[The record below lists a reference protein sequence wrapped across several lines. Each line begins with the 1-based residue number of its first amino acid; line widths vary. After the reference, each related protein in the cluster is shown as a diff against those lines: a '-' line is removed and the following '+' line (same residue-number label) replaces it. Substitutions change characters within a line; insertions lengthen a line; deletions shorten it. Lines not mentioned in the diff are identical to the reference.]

1 MVYDRDK
8 RDDQD
13 SEEKGFFD
21 RLFKKDKTLYTIV
34 IVALSI
40 SISISLSTV
49 TTLILTPNS
58 DQLLTQETFDQ
69 SLERMTEIEM
79 FLDEQITLSEKLDSN
94 YEALQTH
101 LRHSSSKALKN
112 ILLDQE
118 QNFQAFLTVFQAA
131 MRDLALELPDGL
143 DWYNDYSVQ
152 MTRALNHSIQRA
164 EVLSMLRVGEIND
177 EPPVDIEN
185 DILDGETSI
194 TK

>member
-1 MVYDRDK
+1 MAYDRNI
-8 RDDQD
+8 REEQEPQD
-13 SEEKGFFD
+13 EGFFS
-21 RLFKKDKTLYTIV
+21 RLFNKDKTLYTIV
-34 IVALSI
+34 IVALSVTI
-40 SISISLSTV
+40 SITLSTI

-58 DQLLTQETFDQ
+58 DQMLSQQAFDQ
-69 SLERMTEIEM
+69 SLERMTEIEI
-79 FLDEQITLSEKLDSN
+79 FLDEQIELSEKLDNN

-143 DWYNDYSVQ
+143 DWYNDYSTQ

-164 EVLSMLRVGEIND
+164 EVLSMLRVGEVEEKTPIVEDFDSEED
-177 EPPVDIEN
+177 EQLIQ
-185 DILDGETSI
+185 
-194 TK
+194 